1 VYEGW
6 QDYLEKCTMPEY
18 VLCCPRNGVYSAV
31 NGAVDVEFGI
41 SPTGWTGAKVLQG
54 LDIGGTVL
62 SLVQQGL

>member
-1 VYEGW
+1 
-6 QDYLEKCTMPEY
+6 MPEY